1 MASVQPSVSRVS
13 VIGESESVVFKC
25 KRCGVTVQGLQAA
38 RKHARQGYRTQREA
52 FQAGELHALERVIPD
67 K

>member
-1 MASVQPSVSRVS
+1 M
-13 VIGESESVVFKC
+13 FKC